1 MLNGVVTDLVR
12 LLRTGGVSLG
22 VLVSLQQQ
30 VDQSGDGSSIP
41 QWGLIDWAQGQVT
54 DQTNRGLWERE
65 GRRVERSCMEKSSI

>member
-1 MLNGVVTDLVR
+1 MLNGVVTDLVC

-41 QWGLIDWAQGQVT
+41 QWGLIDWAQRQVT
-54 DQTNRGLWERE
+54 DQANRGLWERE
-65 GRRVERSCMEKSSI
+65 GAG